1 MKESTTHSIKFL
13 TTESNSKAKSII
25 STPGSVQKENLSTL
39 LVDLRPNTEDDM
51 NKTISDTDSE
61 NDENRED
68 LSIEPQNSG
77 ISSLPPNYDR
87 PKLNLPSKNDFR
99 HEHGRWTQKEHQLF
113 LEGLMLYGNEWKN
126 VQNHI
131 GTRSATQARSHAQK
145 FFIKLRKGLSDETDS
160 KKLKSRICSIFE
172 SILGPRFRPDN
183 IDCFI
188 AMMKK
193 LIFTSESVTPSTKIW
208 ISHDEDTRSYKDL
221 QRKATNPNETYK
233 NIFHSPNYRNIII
246 EKDDDLDSKSSVQ
259 NNSYYSSDS
268 SPSAK
273 PQIFNI
279 SKDCSR
285 KPSYNFPPKE
295 QSKNEH
301 NKQFSSFPKS
311 FQQTSPSCINF
322 VTINMVNNS
331 QNNYV
336 NQSCQT
342 LDTNI
347 KIPTQFT
354 NNTYHPKIEHKP
366 SNPFNI
372 QFEGLLG
379 LNTKSNNLFCNNN
392 CGFNFM
398 EDPYNNSGNNDITSL
413 LNIWN

>member
-39 LVDLRPNTEDDM
+39 LVDLRPNTEDDL

-61 NDENRED
+61 NDENMEK
-68 LSIEPQNSG
+68 LSIEPQASEFL
-77 ISSLPPNYDR
+77 SLPPHHDD
-87 PKLNLPSKNDFR
+87 PKLNSSSRKDFH

-131 GTRSATQARSHAQK
+131 GSRSATQARSHAQK
-145 FFIKLRKGLSDETDS
+145 FFIKLRKGLSDETDPQR
-160 KKLKSRICSIFE
+160 LKSRICSIFE
-172 SILGPRFRPDN
+172 SILGARFRPDN
-183 IDCFI
+183 VDCFI
-188 AMMKK
+188 NMMKK
-193 LIFTSESVTPSTKIW
+193 LIFTSESITPPTKILVN
-208 ISHDEDTRSYKDL
+208 HEEDSRSYKDP
-221 QRKATNPNETYK
+221 QRKATNEIYK
-233 NIFHSPNYRNIII
+233 NYFHPLNYRNITI
-246 EKDDDLDSKSSVQ
+246 EKDDDLENKSSVQ
-259 NNSYYSSDS
+259 NNSYYSNSGT
-268 SPSAK
+268 PSAK

-279 SKDCSR
+279 SKDCS
-285 KPSYNFPPKE
+285 KKQSYNIPSKE
-295 QSKNEH
+295 QCKNEQ
-301 NKQFSSFPKS
+301 NRQFSSFPKS

-342 LDTNI
+342 LDTKI

-354 NNTYHPKIEHKP
+354 NNSYHPKIENKP

-379 LNTKSNNLFCNNN
+379 LNTKTNNSFCNNN

-398 EDPYNNSGNNDITSL
+398 EEPCYNSGNNDITSL